1 MRVILV
7 GSPRDRA
14 RLRSLLDGTSI
25 EIVGEVGSAADAGR
39 PGAGA
44 DAILMAGSA
53 ANPGG
58 PAELGDDD
66 AAFAEPLTMRE
77 TQVLGLMAEGLPN
90 KAIAAALGISDQTV
104 KFHVASIAGKLGAV
118 NRTDAVRRA
127 VRRGL
132 IAL

>member
-14 RLRSLLDGTSI
+14 RLRSQLDGTSI
-25 EIVGEVGSAADAGR
+25 EIAGEVASVSDARR
-39 PGAGA
+39 PGMDA
-44 DAILMAGSA
+44 DAIMMAGPDVDPRA
-53 ANPGG
+53 PADLDGG
-58 PAELGDDD
+58 DG
-66 AAFAEPLTMRE
+66 AFAEPLTTRE
-77 TQVLGLMAEGLPN
+77 TQVLERLAEGLPN
-90 KAIAAALGISDQTV
+90 KAIADALGISDQTV

-118 NRTDAVRRA
+118 NRTDTVRRA

>member
-14 RLRSLLDGTSI
+14 RLRSQLDGTSI
-25 EIVGEVGSAADAGR
+25 EIAGEVISAADAR
-39 PGAGA
+39 RLDVDVDALMIAEA
-44 DAILMAGSA
+44 DPRG
-53 ANPGG
+53 PGG
-58 PAELGDDD
+58 PGDDD
-66 AAFAEPLTMRE
+66 AAFVEPLTERE
-77 TQVLGLMAEGLPN
+77 TQVLELMAEGLPN